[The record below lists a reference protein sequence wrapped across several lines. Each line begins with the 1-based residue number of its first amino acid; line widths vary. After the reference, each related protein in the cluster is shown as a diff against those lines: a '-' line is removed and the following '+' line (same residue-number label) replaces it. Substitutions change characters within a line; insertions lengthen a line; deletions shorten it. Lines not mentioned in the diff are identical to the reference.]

1 MIPRNA
7 ATLIQRMAKG
17 FPVVA
22 LIGPRQSGKTT
33 LVRELFSEKAYV
45 SLENPDLLE
54 FAQEDPR
61 RFLDT
66 YAAGAVFDE
75 AQRCPQLFSYLQQ
88 VVDDD
93 PRPGRFVVTGSQQ
106 FGLHSKISQS
116 LAGRVGMTQLLP
128 FAYDELYADSPAEPS
143 LNELLWKGFYPPV
156 HDREVD
162 PHLWYGSYIQ
172 TYLERDV
179 RQMLNVKE
187 LGSFRRFVR
196 LCAGRNAQILNLSSL
211 ANDCGIAVNTAKS
224 WISILEASF
233 IVFRLQP
240 HFINFNKRL
249 IKSPKLYFYDSGL
262 VMWLLSIP
270 TPQALNLHPS
280 RGAVFESFVV
290 SELLKMTLNAG
301 TNRPFYFWRDRQ
313 GNEVDLLVDH
323 GSHLQPIEIKSS
335 QTMNPDYLKGLQKW
349 MSLAQDQGNSPALVY
364 GGDQWQHRQGIQVVP
379 WRQLASTFGITP

>member
-7 ATLIQRMAKG
+7 AALVKRMAKG

-33 LVRELFSEKAYV
+33 LVRELFSEKTYV

-66 YAAGAVFDE
+66 YAAGAIFDE

-116 LAGRVGMTQLLP
+116 LAGRVGMAQLLP
-128 FAYDELYADSPAEPS
+128 FTYDELYADSPGEPS
-143 LNELLWKGFYPPV
+143 LDELLWKGLYPPV

-162 PHLWYGSYIQ
+162 PQLWYGSYIQ
-172 TYLERDV
+172 TYIERDV
-179 RQMLNVKE
+179 RQMVNVKE
-187 LGSFRRFVR
+187 LGNFRRFVR

-233 IVFRLQP
+233 IVFQLQP

-262 VMWLLSIP
+262 VTWLLSIA
-270 TPQALNLHPS
+270 TPETLNLHPS
-280 RGAVFESFVV
+280 RGALFESFVV
-290 SELLKMTLNAG
+290 SEMLKMTMNAG
-301 TNRPFYFWRDRQ
+301 ANRSFYFWRDRQ
-313 GNEVDLLVDH
+313 GNEVDLLMDQ
-323 GSHLQPIEIKSS
+323 GSHLRPIEIKSS
-335 QTMNPDYLKGLQKW
+335 QTMNPEYLKGLQKW
-349 MSLAQDQGNSPALVY
+349 MGLAQDQGDAPTLVY
-364 GGDQWQHRQGIQVVP
+364 GGDQLQHRQDIQVVP
-379 WRQLASTFGITP
+379 WRQLASAFGINP